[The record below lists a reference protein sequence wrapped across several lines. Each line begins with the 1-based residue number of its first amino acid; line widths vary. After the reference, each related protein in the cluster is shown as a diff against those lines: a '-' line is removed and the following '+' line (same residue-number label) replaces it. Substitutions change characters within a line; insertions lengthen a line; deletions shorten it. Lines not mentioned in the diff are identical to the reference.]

1 MPRLREALSS
11 IPAVLQGQDDVVVT
25 GAGEDSRTIGPGDIF
40 VAVRGL
46 NHDGHRYIADAIDR
60 GARAIVSEQERP
72 AGHEVPW
79 ATVPNARAAL
89 GWLAAYFHGFPGR
102 RLGMIGV
109 TGTDGKT
116 TTAHLIA
123 AILSAAGWPVGHIS
137 TVHLR
142 LGGEIRPNDNDY
154 TTPPAPVL
162 QALLAEMVQRELRW
176 VVLEVSSHA
185 LDQMRVAGCF
195 FDIGVFTNL
204 TPEHLNYHES
214 FEHYRQTK
222 AQLFAMLGREPKD
235 GITPFGVF
243 NADDENSALLRAACP
258 VEQLT
263 YGTAEAADYRI
274 GTFAFEQGGTTI
286 ELDTPAGRQRVWTPL
301 EGDFNVYNATAAT
314 AVGLRLGI
322 PPETVAGALRDF
334 QHVPGRLQH
343 IDDHSAP
350 FQVFVDF
357 AHTPNALRAVLSTLR
372 SRTSRRLI
380 LVFGHPGGR
389 DFYNRPELGRVAAAL
404 ADLVVLTADDPYDED
419 PQAILDQ
426 MEAGL
431 LAAGRRPD
439 DNFLRIDDRAEA
451 IATALRQARP
461 GDTVLIAG
469 RGHLDY
475 TVVRGQKS
483 PLSDVAIARR
493 ELEKLRAPTTSSR
506 RE

>member
-1 MPRLREALSS
+1 VPTLREALTGL
-11 IPAVLQGQDDVVVT
+11 PAVLHGPDDVVVS
-25 GAGEDSRTIGPGDIF
+25 GVNEDSRTIRPGDIF
-40 VAVRGL
+40 VALRGL
-46 NHDGHRYIADAIDR
+46 THDGHRYVADAVAR
-60 GARAIVSEQERP
+60 GARAIVSEQAP
-72 AGHEVPW
+72 SDASALPW
-79 ATVPNARAAL
+79 ATVPDARAAL
-89 GWLAAYFHGFPGR
+89 GWLAASFHGFPSR
-102 RLGMIGV
+102 RLGVIGV

-123 AILSAAGWPVGHIS
+123 EILAAAGWSVGHVS

-142 LGGEIRPNDNDY
+142 LGDEVRTTSTDF

-162 QALLAEMVQRELRW
+162 QALLAEMVGRGLHW

-222 AQLFAMLGREPKD
+222 AQLFAALGREPKD
-235 GITPFGVF
+235 GVATFGVF
-243 NADDENSALLRAACP
+243 NADDPSSALLRAVCP

-263 YGTAEAADYRI
+263 YGTDAGADYRAA
-274 GTFAFEQGGTTI
+274 GVALDGGGTAI
-286 ELDTPAGRQRVWTPL
+286 ELATPGGRHRLWMPL
-301 EGDFNVYNATAAT
+301 EGDFNVYNAAAAS
-314 AVGLRLGI
+314 AVGLRLGV
-322 PPETVAGALRDF
+322 PAEAVERALRGF
-334 QHVPGRLQH
+334 QRVPGRLQR
-343 IDDHSAP
+343 IEGGGG
-350 FQVFVDF
+350 FQVYVDF
-357 AHTPNALRAVLSTLR
+357 AHTPNALRAVLDTLR
-372 SRTSRRLI
+372 ARTARRLI

-419 PQAILDQ
+419 PQAILGQ

-451 IATALRQARP
+451 IATALRLAGP

-475 TVVRGQKS
+475 TVVRGRKS
-483 PLSDVAIARR
+483 PLSDVAIAQQ
-493 ELEKLRAPTTSSR
+493 ELEKLRATTPS
-506 RE
+506 